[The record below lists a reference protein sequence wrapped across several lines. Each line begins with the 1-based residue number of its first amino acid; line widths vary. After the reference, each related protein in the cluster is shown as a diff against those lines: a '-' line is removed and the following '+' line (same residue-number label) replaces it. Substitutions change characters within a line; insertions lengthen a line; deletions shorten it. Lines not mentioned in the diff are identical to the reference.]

1 MVILERYEC
10 NFFQTSNLVADV
22 KAKYVTDLAGFY
34 DLVKYMTRY
43 KFLNVCRTGDQL
55 TPYLTECW
63 QKDVRSE
70 DHIEQCIHQTWL
82 ETSI

>member
-34 DLVKYMTRY
+34 DLVKYVTRY
-43 KFLNVCRTGDQL
+43 KFLNVCRTGD
-55 TPYLTECW
+55 
-63 QKDVRSE
+63 
-70 DHIEQCIHQTWL
+70 
-82 ETSI
+82 